1 MELVLIRREFRLLA
15 FMKTH
20 NLKAIIHYLL
30 DGTLRIHQ
38 RLPHVSTHSLSVAG
52 YVLLTYRSV
61 FQLSSDK
68 SRLPEILESLSIKWI
83 ILLLYI
89 HFEGYIE
96 SVMDLLPL
104 GTLAVLVIKSIL
116 ILPEN
121 TLATLIY
128 KRIEKQMEKI
138 EFE

>member
-1 MELVLIRREFRLLA
+1 M
-15 FMKTH
+15 
-20 NLKAIIHYLL
+20 
-30 DGTLRIHQ
+30 
-38 RLPHVSTHSLSVAG
+38 
-52 YVLLTYRSV
+52 LLTYRSI

-96 SVMDLLPL
+96 SVMEMLPL
-104 GTLAVLVIKSIL
+104 GTLAVLAIKCVL

-121 TLATLIY
+121 TLAMIIY
-128 KRIEKQMEKI
+128 RRIERYLEKI
-138 EFE
+138 EFEEYSSRVTIYLSSGIKFLAIQMVRLTQRMVVYISSH